1 MVDRDKCSDR
11 SLTSN
16 KEKGIEI
23 SVMQLVE
30 TRYKIIESDEDS
42 NMQFY

>member
-1 MVDRDKCSDR
+1 MIEISAPIEV
-11 SLTSN
+11 SN